1 MMKTI
6 FSALLIGSIA
16 LCSVP
21 AMAQTD
27 TPAKK
32 SAKKSPAK
40 ASPAKK
46 APVVAKEEPA
56 GDDEDSKEPDVANST
71 VTDFHCE
78 LGNKLSIYKNAGDDK
93 YMALRWGKRIHR
105 MTRVGTTTGAIRFE
119 NRRTGLVWIGIPAK
133 GILLDAKIG
142 QQLANECKDAEQ
154 LKPKTV
160 ALPVPPATP
169 AAPIAPAASEAPK
182 AQTANAS

>member
-21 AMAQTD
+21 VMAQAD

-46 APVVAKEEPA
+46 APVVATEEPA

-78 LGNKLSIYKNAGDDK
+78 LGNKLSIYRNTGDDK
-93 YMALRWGKRIHR
+93 YMALRWGKRVHR

-160 ALPVPPATP
+160 ALPVSP